1 MRRSHALHGSHGS
14 RASRASHGSRGLR
27 QFGWRRCGA
36 VLALASALALGAHTG
51 ASAASPPE
59 GSVRYAGAPGAVAG
73 SYLVVLDPARA
84 GARTERGRSV
94 VTRYGATIRRT
105 YDAALNGYSVQLSER
120 RARRLAA
127 DPAVAEVAQNR
138 TLRLD
143 STQPDPPSWGV
154 DRIDR
159 RRLPLDQSYAYPD
172 SAGQGVTA
180 YVIDTGVNISHQDF
194 GGRASYGYDAID
206 EDYEAE
212 DLHGHGT
219 HVAGTLA
226 GTTFGVA
233 KKTKVVSV
241 RVLDWSGEGTTEQVV
256 AGIDW
261 VTRNAVKPAVANM
274 SLGGDPDDV
283 LDAAVRGSIASG
295 ITYAVA
301 AGNQGADASAHS
313 PARVPAALTVG
324 ATNDRDARASY
335 SNHGPLVDLFAP
347 GDSITSA
354 VFWGDD
360 WSTTMSGTSMASPH
374 VAGAAA
380 LYLADH
386 RTATPAQVAGALTAA
401 ATTGSVVDAGPGSPD
416 RLLYVGTAPNRA
428 PGPRFAN
435 TADYPIEDLEPIESP
450 VTVSGIPG
458 RAPAQLDVELDI
470 RHPDSGTL
478 QVDVIAPDGTLYP
491 IKDSYT
497 GWGDADLRGVF
508 GIDASSETANGVWK
522 LRVYD
527 AFAGYTGSLDGWAL
541 RF

>member
-1 MRRSHALHGSHGS
+1 MITRSHRTS
-14 RASRASHGSRGLR
+14 GLG
-27 QFGWRRCGA
+27 QFGLRRCGA
-36 VLALASALALGAHTG
+36 VLALAAALALGGHTG
-51 ASAASPPE
+51 ASAAGPPE
-59 GSVRYAGAPGAVAG
+59 GAVRYAGAPGAVAG
-73 SYLVVLDPARA
+73 SYLVLLNPARA
-84 GARTERGRSV
+84 GARTEKGRAV
-94 VTRYGATIRRT
+94 ATRFGGRIRRT
-105 YDAALNGYSVQLSER
+105 FDAALNGYSVELSER
-120 RARRLAA
+120 QARRLAA

-138 TLRLD
+138 KVHLD
-143 STQPDPPSWGV
+143 ATQPDPPSWGV

-159 RRLPLDQSYAYPD
+159 RRLPLDGSYTYPD
-172 SAGQGVTA
+172 AAGQGVTA

-206 EDYEAE
+206 DDYESD

-233 KKTKVVSV
+233 KKAKVVSV

-301 AGNQGADASAHS
+301 AGNQGADASVHS
-313 PARVPAALTVG
+313 PARVSTALTVG
-324 ATNDRDARASY
+324 ATTDGDARASY
-335 SNHGPLVDLFAP
+335 SNYGPLVDLFAP

-401 ATTGSVVDAGPGSPD
+401 ATTGSLFDAGPGSPD
-416 RLLYVGTAPNRA
+416 RLLYVGTAPNRV

-435 TADYPIEDLEPIESP
+435 TADYPVADLETVESP
-450 VTVSGIPG
+450 VTVSGVAG
-458 RAPAQLDVELDI
+458 HAPAQLDVELDI
-470 RHPDSGTL
+470 KHPDSGTL
-478 QVDVIAPDGTLYP
+478 QVDVVAPDGTVYP
-491 IKDSYT
+491 VKDSYT
-497 GWGDADLRGVF
+497 GWGTADLRGVF
-508 GIDASSETANGVWK
+508 AIDASSETANGVWK
-522 LRVYD
+522 LRVFD
-527 AFAGYTGSLDGWAL
+527 AWAGYTGYVDSWAL

>member
-1 MRRSHALHGSHGS
+1 MRKSHELYRSHGSRGSQGSQGSHGS
-14 RASRASHGSRGLR
+14 R
-27 QFGWRRCGA
+27 QFGLRRCGA
-36 VLALASALALGAHTG
+36 VLALAAALALGADTG

-59 GSVRYAGAPGAVAG
+59 GAVRYAGAPGAVAG
-73 SYLVVLDPARA
+73 SYLVLLNPDRA
-84 GARTERGRSV
+84 GARTARGRSV
-94 VTRYGATIRRT
+94 VTRFGGTIRRT
-105 YDAALNGYSVQLSER
+105 YDAALNGYSVRLSER
-120 RARRLAA
+120 QARRLAA

-138 TLRLD
+138 KLRLD

-159 RRLPLDQSYAYPD
+159 RRLPLDASYAYPD

-180 YVIDTGVNISHQDF
+180 YVIDTGVNIGHQDF

-206 EDYEAE
+206 DDYEAD

-233 KKTKVVSV
+233 KKAKVVSV

-301 AGNQGADASAHS
+301 AGNQSADASTHS

-324 ATNDRDARASY
+324 ATNDCDARASY
-335 SNHGPLVDLFAP
+335 SNYGPLVDLFAP

-360 WSTTMSGTSMASPH
+360 WSTTLSGTSMASPH

-416 RLLYVGTAPNRA
+416 RLLYVGTQPNRV

-435 TADYPIEDLEPIESP
+435 TADYPVEDLVPVESP
-450 VTVSGIPG
+450 VTVSGITG
-458 RAPAQLDVELDI
+458 HAPAQLDVELDI

-478 QVDVIAPDGTLYP
+478 QVDVIAPDGTVYP

-497 GWGDADLRGVF
+497 GWGNADLRGVF
-508 GIDASSETANGVWK
+508 GIDASSEIANGAWK
-522 LRVYD
+522 LRVFD
-527 AFAGYTGSLDGWAL
+527 AFAGYTGHIDAWAL